1 MSVTY
6 DHRPLKNPS
15 PELVAFKEGITEY
28 EKAGMNGPP
37 PWSIGAPLPPMP
49 ENVEII
55 RFAANGLDCI
65 KTTVGMKSRKA
76 VYFIHGGG
84 FMAGDVEDSLLLL
97 PEITA
102 RSGIDGYSVQYTLVP
117 EARYPTQIEQCVEMY
132 KWLLAQGYDQIAVTG
147 VSAGANLSLAV
158 AMRCREMGLP
168 MPACVACMS
177 AALDS
182 TGTVK
187 PKRRDFLSAD
197 VDGLVTKNYAGDADL
212 FTPEIS
218 ALFADF
224 NDFCPTLL
232 QAGAWESLHEAHL
245 VLIERLEKEGV
256 NTPVLFSLWEELGHG
271 FALEGGYYPEG
282 YVGREQVIDY
292 ILAHFG

>member
-6 DHRPLKNPS
+6 DHRLLKEQS
-15 PELVAFKEGITEY
+15 PELLAFKAGITEY
-28 EKAGMNGPP
+28 ENSGMQGPP

-49 ENVEII
+49 ENVEITH
-55 RFAANGLDCI
+55 FTANGLDCI
-65 KTTVGMKSRKA
+65 KTTTGKKSRKA

-158 AMRCREMGLP
+158 AMRCREQGLP

-282 YVGREQVIDY
+282 YMGREQVIDF
-292 ILAHFG
+292 ILAHFL